1 MNLLAFFKQ
10 YFEFF
15 SSFVIRR
22 AYASQSWCLHIQKCG
37 QQHSKLKKKY
47 CFKCMNINHEKVDYD
62 VLQTARLTIWSTSF
76 VISLWGLVLFWST
89 FSKSNAFVLSKALV
103 NSSKNEKWKKKKKWN
118 GRQLLEKKKKRL
130 TVFVLQSFAFQFVGL
145 MLGLFL

>member
-1 MNLLAFFKQ
+1 MFYLKYWERVSLRLRVILMGRRLTFLSTNESFSIFKQ

-47 CFKCMNINHEKVDYD
+47 CFNFMNINHEKVDYD

-103 NSSKNEKWKKKKKWN
+103 NSSKNEKKN
-118 GRQLLEKKKKRL
+118 
-130 TVFVLQSFAFQFVGL
+130 VIAVSY
-145 MLGLFL
+145 

>member
-37 QQHSKLKKKY
+37 QQHSKLKKKIIVLNL
-47 CFKCMNINHEKVDYD
+47 MNMNPEKDDYD
-62 VLQTARLTIWSTSF
+62 ILQTARLTI
-76 VISLWGLVLFWST
+76 
-89 FSKSNAFVLSKALV
+89 
-103 NSSKNEKWKKKKKWN
+103 
-118 GRQLLEKKKKRL
+118 
-130 TVFVLQSFAFQFVGL
+130 
-145 MLGLFL
+145 

>member
-1 MNLLAFFKQ
+1 
-10 YFEFF
+10 
-15 SSFVIRR
+15 
-22 AYASQSWCLHIQKCG
+22 
-37 QQHSKLKKKY
+37 
-47 CFKCMNINHEKVDYD
+47 MNINRETVDND

>member
-37 QQHSKLKKKY
+37 QQHSKLKKKIIVLNL
-47 CFKCMNINHEKVDYD
+47 MNMNREKDDYD

-103 NSSKNEKWKKKKKWN
+103 NSSKNKKKVIAVSYLKRKKAYCV
-118 GRQLLEKKKKRL
+118 RL
-130 TVFVLQSFAFQFVGL
+130 AILCISICWPHVGPFSL
-145 MLGLFL
+145 DGML